1 VIFLPIGLIKTELRN
16 DCLHNEKEI
25 LFLVSKGDEHAF
37 SKIVKYYSAIIYT
50 HALTYIKN
58 AVQAEEITQ
67 DIFLSLWQRREEL
80 NHISNFQGYLYAMV
94 RNRTISEFRKKI
106 LELNSKPVDELE
118 SLSPGPADSVE
129 MRELLEILMRGI
141 QKLPTRRKQVFTM
154 SRFDGM
160 SYNEIA
166 KNLGISKSSVNQHIV
181 EALVFLRTYLRNQM
195 AVLALIGLS
204 ALT

>member
-1 VIFLPIGLIKTELRN
+1 
-16 DCLHNEKEI
+16 

-129 MRELLEILMRGI
+129 IRELLEILMRGI

-160 SYNEIA
+160 SYDEIA